1 MAAAHVKLR
10 YDRLWVTE
18 QASARN
24 PGWHRTGDVGH
35 LDRTGRL
42 WVEGRLVHVISPPD
56 GPVTPV
62 GLELAIEAEDEVAM
76 AAVVGVGPVGTQ
88 QVVAVVVPSPGQEAP
103 GPLAHPALA
112 AVVRAAAAPTMLAAV
127 LSSRRLPTDIRHAS
141 KIDRAA
147 VARWADRALAGRRSG
162 RL

>member
-1 MAAAHVKLR
+1 VAAAHVRLR

-18 QASARN
+18 QASGRN

-35 LDRTGRL
+35 LDDTGRL
-42 WVEGRLVHVISPPD
+42 WVEGRLVHVISAPD

-62 GLELAIEAEDEVAM
+62 GVEQAIESRDEVAM

-88 QVVAVVVPSPGQEAP
+88 QVVAVVVPAAGERTSGQLASPE
-103 GPLAHPALA
+103 LA
-112 AVVRAAAAPTMLAAV
+112 AAVRAAAAATPIAAV
-127 LSSRRLPTDIRHAS
+127 LISPRLPTDIRHAS

-147 VARWADRALAGRRSG
+147 VARWAGRTLAGQRPG